1 MLFKDIIWAIKL
13 MINQSKP
20 MSKNHIE
27 KNHSKDRVEEIIK
40 DSKREKSMSVIL
52 DDLNIPTNN
61 NLFCLFTL

>member
-1 MLFKDIIWAIKL
+1 